1 MNLNLRVILII
12 ASLYSCFLCIKKI
25 KQAKLKVENSLIWM
39 LGSIVLI
46 FMSIFINAVE
56 WLSEKLGFMAPV
68 NFVFFIVI
76 VFLLIQ
82 TFIDNIRISSLN
94 EKIKDLDHYI
104 AIKEYE
110 DSKKEQ
116 KDER

>member
-1 MNLNLRVILII
+1 M
-12 ASLYSCFLCIKKI
+12 CIKKI

-56 WLSEKLGFMAPV
+56 WLAGKLGFMAPV

-104 AIKEYE
+104 AIKEYK
-110 DSKKEQ
+110 DNKKEQ
-116 KDER
+116 